1 MQSRTVE
8 QIKDIA
14 RKQVYQDVCTK
25 CVEARSNKSLL
36 TEDGCVFTD
45 GRKCMVYK
53 FVEYYVEGYMACMR
67 DEK

>member
-8 QIKDIA
+8 QIKEIA

-45 GRKCMVYK
+45 GRKYIVYK
-53 FVEYYVEGYMACMR
+53 FVKYYVEGYMACMR
-67 DEK
+67 GKK

>member
-8 QIKDIA
+8 QIKDI
-14 RKQVYQDVCTK
+14 
-25 CVEARSNKSLL
+25 ARSNKSLL

-67 DEK
+67 GEK